1 MDTIFSFVSPSC
13 PFFFTTQVKQ
23 RRRVSCQ
30 MIFVDVFSP
39 SQDRCSSE
47 CGDCCPNISVCE
59 QCLRLAEI
67 CDCRLPTMRS
77 CLSNSCPSSTVSKP
91 LNPLLLLSKFSAHV
105 PQIKSCLYEISVN
118 LFQKC
123 YQFIFSREVSVLIY
137 FSLLVYCPSR
147 AGRFSL
153 PHLHVNT

>member
-1 MDTIFSFVSPSC
+1 
-13 PFFFTTQVKQ
+13 
-23 RRRVSCQ
+23 VSCQ

-91 LNPLLLLSKFSAHV
+91 LNPLLLLSKFSWDCACTCQ
-105 PQIKSCLYEISVN
+105 PPNCESCNCLCFEIRIK
-118 LFQKC
+118 
-123 YQFIFSREVSVLIY
+123 
-137 FSLLVYCPSR
+137 
-147 AGRFSL
+147 
-153 PHLHVNT
+153 